1 MTINFDR
8 VELDTSNPE
17 PRCPCVLLLDT
28 SGSMGGNPITELNA
42 GLQVFKQSLCADDL
56 TMLRVEVAV
65 ITFGGAVDIV
75 QDFVTADQFQPPHLS
90 VQGDTPMGSAI
101 NVALDHLDARK
112 QNYQR
117 SGLGYFRPW
126 VFLITDGAPT
136 DGDLWRTAAQRV
148 HKEEAAK
155 KVAFFA
161 VGVEGADVN
170 VLKQISQRQPVSL
183 RGLNFREM
191 FVWLS
196 NSLIKVSHSEPDAE
210 IPLQSPLGW
219 GKV

>member
-101 NVALDHLDARK
+101 TVALDHLDARK

>member
-1 MTINFDR
+1 MAINFDR

-17 PRCPCVLLLDT
+17 PRCPCVLLLDISSSM
-28 SGSMGGNPITELNA
+28 SGSPIEELNA
-42 GLQVFKQSLCADDL
+42 GLQVFKQNLCADDL

-65 ITFGGAVDIV
+65 VTFGGIVEIV
-75 QDFVTADQFQPPHLS
+75 QDFVTSYQFHPPHLS
-90 VQGDTPMGSAI
+90 VRGDTPMGSAI

-148 HKEEAAK
+148 HKEETAK

-161 VGVEGADVN
+161 VGVEGADMN
-170 VLKQISQRQPVSL
+170 VLKQICQRQPVSL

-196 NSLIKVSHSEPDAE
+196 NSLTKVSHSEPDAE

-219 GKV
+219 GKI

>member
-1 MTINFDR
+1 MGINFDR

-28 SGSMGGNPITELNA
+28 SSSMSGSPIEELNA
-42 GLQVFKQSLCADDL
+42 GLQVFKQNLCADDL

-65 ITFGGAVDIV
+65 VTFGGIVEIV
-75 QDFVTADQFQPPHLS
+75 QDFVTADQFHPPHLS
-90 VQGDTPMGSAI
+90 VRGDTPMGSAI

-126 VFLITDGAPT
+126 IFLITDGAPT

-148 HKEEAAK
+148 RKEETAK

-161 VGVEGADVN
+161 VGVEGADMN
-170 VLKQISQRQPVSL
+170 VLKQISQRQPVNL
-183 RGLNFREM
+183 QGLNFQEM

-196 NSLIKVSHSEPDAE
+196 NSLTKVSHSEPNAE

>member
-1 MTINFDR
+1 MAINFDR

-28 SGSMGGNPITELNA
+28 SYSMDGSPIDELNT
-42 GLQVFKQSLCADDL
+42 GLQVFKENLCADDL

-65 ITFGGAVDIV
+65 VTFGGSVDIV
-75 QDFVTADQFQPPHLS
+75 QDFVTADQFQPPHLD
-90 VQGDTPMGSAI
+90 VNGDTPMGSAI

-112 QNYQR
+112 QGYQR

-148 HKEEAAK
+148 QKEEAAK

-161 VGVEGADVN
+161 VGVADADMKM
-170 VLKQISQRQPVSL
+170 LAQISQRQPVSL
-183 RGLNFREM
+183 QGLNFREM

-196 NSLIKVSHSEPDAE
+196 NSLTKVSHSEPDAE

-219 GKV
+219 GKI

>member
-1 MTINFDR
+1 MAINFDR

-28 SGSMGGNPITELNA
+28 SSSMSGSPIEELNA
-42 GLQVFKQSLCADDL
+42 GLQVFKQNLCADDL

-65 ITFGGAVDIV
+65 VTFGGIVEIV
-75 QDFVTADQFQPPHLS
+75 QDFVTADQFHPPHLS
-90 VQGDTPMGSAI
+90 VRGDTPMGSAI

-126 VFLITDGAPT
+126 IFLITDGAPT

-148 HKEEAAK
+148 RKEETAK

-161 VGVEGADVN
+161 VGVEGADMN

-183 RGLNFREM
+183 QGLNFQEM

-196 NSLIKVSHSEPDAE
+196 NSLTKVSHSEPNAE

>member
-1 MTINFDR
+1 MAINFDR

-28 SGSMGGNPITELNA
+28 SSSMSGSPIEELNA
-42 GLQVFKQSLCADDL
+42 GLQVFKQNLCADDL

-65 ITFGGAVDIV
+65 VTFGGIVEIV
-75 QDFVTADQFQPPHLS
+75 QDFVTADQFHPPHLS
-90 VQGDTPMGSAI
+90 VRGDTPMGSAI

-112 QNYQR
+112 QNDQR
-117 SGLGYFRPW
+117 GGLGYFRPW
-126 VFLITDGAPT
+126 IFLITDGAPT

-148 HKEEAAK
+148 HKEETAK

-161 VGVEGADVN
+161 VGVEGADMN

-183 RGLNFREM
+183 QGLNFQEM

-196 NSLIKVSHSEPDAE
+196 NSLTKVSHSEPNAE

>member
-1 MTINFDR
+1 MAINFDR

-28 SGSMGGNPITELNA
+28 SSSMSGSPIEELNA
-42 GLQVFKQSLCADDL
+42 GLQVFKQNLCADDL
-56 TMLRVEVAV
+56 TMLRVEGAV
-65 ITFGGAVDIV
+65 VTFGGIVEIV
-75 QDFVTADQFQPPHLS
+75 QDFVTADQFHPPHLS
-90 VQGDTPMGSAI
+90 VRGDTPMGSAI

-117 SGLGYFRPW
+117 GGLGYFRPW
-126 VFLITDGAPT
+126 IFLITDGAPT

-148 HKEEAAK
+148 HKEETAK

-161 VGVEGADVN
+161 VGVEGADMN

-183 RGLNFREM
+183 QGLNFQEM

-196 NSLIKVSHSEPDAE
+196 NSLTKVSHSEPNAE

>member
-1 MTINFDR
+1 MAINFDR

-17 PRCPCVLLLDT
+17 PRCPCVLLLDISSSM
-28 SGSMGGNPITELNA
+28 SGSPIEELNA
-42 GLQVFKQSLCADDL
+42 GLQVFKQNLCADDL

-65 ITFGGAVDIV
+65 VTFGGIVEIV
-75 QDFVTADQFQPPHLS
+75 QDFVTADQFHPPHLS
-90 VQGDTPMGSAI
+90 VRGDTPMGSAI

-112 QNYQR
+112 QGYQR
-117 SGLGYFRPW
+117 NGLGYFRPW

-148 HKEEAAK
+148 HKEETAK

-161 VGVEGADVN
+161 VGVEGADMN
-170 VLKQISQRQPVSL
+170 VLKQICQRQPVSL

-191 FVWLS
+191 FAWLS
-196 NSLIKVSHSEPDAE
+196 NSLTKVSHSEPDAE

>member
-1 MTINFDR
+1 MAINFDR

-17 PRCPCVLLLDT
+17 PRCPCVLLLDI
-28 SGSMGGNPITELNA
+28 SGSMSGSPIEELNA
-42 GLQVFKQSLCADDL
+42 GLQVFKQNLCADDL

-65 ITFGGAVDIV
+65 VTFGGIVEIV
-75 QDFVTADQFQPPHLS
+75 QDFVTADQFHPPHLS
-90 VQGDTPMGSAI
+90 VRGDTPMGSAI

-112 QNYQR
+112 QGYQR
-117 SGLGYFRPW
+117 NGLGYFRPW

-148 HKEEAAK
+148 HKEETAK

-161 VGVEGADVN
+161 VGVEGADMN
-170 VLKQISQRQPVSL
+170 VLKQICQRQPVSL

-191 FVWLS
+191 FAWLS
-196 NSLIKVSHSEPDAE
+196 NSLTKVSHSEPDAE

>member
-1 MTINFDR
+1 MTIDFDR
-8 VELDTSNPE
+8 VELDISNPE

-28 SGSMGGNPITELNA
+28 SGSMDGSPIDELNA
-42 GLQVFKQSLCADDL
+42 GLQVFKDNLCTDDL

-65 ITFGGAVDIV
+65 VTFGGAVNIV
-75 QDFVTADQFQPPHLS
+75 QDFVTADQFQPPILS
-90 VQGDTPMGSAI
+90 ASGDTPMGSAI

-112 QNYQR
+112 QGYKSN
-117 SGLGYFRPW
+117 GLGYFRPW

-136 DGDLWRTAAQRV
+136 DGDAWRKAAQRV
-148 HKEEAAK
+148 QKEESAK

-161 VGVEGADVN
+161 VGVEGADMG
-170 VLKQISQRQPVSL
+170 VLRQISQRQPVSL
-183 RGLNFREM
+183 KGLNFREM
-191 FVWLS
+191 FLWLS
-196 NSLIKVSHSEPDAE
+196 SSLGKVSHSEPDAE

>member
-1 MTINFDR
+1 MAINFDR

-28 SGSMGGNPITELNA
+28 SSSMSGSPIEELNA
-42 GLQVFKQSLCADDL
+42 GLQVFKQNLCADDL

-65 ITFGGAVDIV
+65 VTFGGIVEIV
-75 QDFVTADQFQPPHLS
+75 QDFVTADQFHPPHLS
-90 VQGDTPMGSAI
+90 VRGDTPMGSAI

-126 VFLITDGAPT
+126 IFLITDGAPT

-148 HKEEAAK
+148 HKEETAK

-161 VGVEGADVN
+161 VGVEGADMN
-170 VLKQISQRQPVSL
+170 VLKQISQRQPVNL
-183 RGLNFREM
+183 QGLNFQEM

-196 NSLIKVSHSEPDAE
+196 NSLTKVSHSEPNAE